1 MDAPAVVLV
10 PPTPLKYVSR
20 TSSPSSSPSSS
31 SSYPAQSPRFST
43 TDQRASSE
51 TTIFSIYSMYGD
63 DQPPG
68 TSWSAPAVSDRKSKG
83 ASIGLSLPKNR
94 YSSYHKPSGYPSSQ
108 LAYYETD
115 APNMTYENHLANKF
129 GAPLSR
135 TTLETRPSSYAP
147 TTSFQLS
154 IPEADNHRPATGH
167 SFQTSSTSSVVIAPS
182 RSSPN
187 HSLHSR
193 SSSRSSPIPYQGPAP
208 PDLELPPLPPSQ
220 PSSLRPSPSPS
231 PSLRRLS
238 PTLQPPGTPSGTPS
252 LPLKHPIAISGSPAS
267 KTSLVPS
274 EGEDLD
280 AFHVRNTYAQLET
293 SGVKGD
299 GFEEGVERTR
309 ARLGAS
315 RSSQLNAEAAID
327 DGTEKTRDLHPK
339 EIETLRTVDR
349 WVYLLL
355 RSIKQIHEH

>member
-10 PPTPLKYVSR
+10 PPTPLKYDSR
-20 TSSPSSSPSSS
+20 APSPYSTPSSS

-43 TDQRASSE
+43 TEPRASSE

-63 DQPPG
+63 DQQPG
-68 TSWSAPAVSDRKSKG
+68 TSWSAPAVDDQKSNDGSDIP
-83 ASIGLSLPKNR
+83 SINLSLPNTR

-115 APNMTYENHLANKF
+115 VPNMTYENHLSNKF
-129 GAPLSR
+129 GTPLSR
-135 TTLETRPSSYAP
+135 ATRSLETRPSSYAP

-154 IPEADNHRPATGH
+154 IPEADDHRPATGH
-167 SFQTSSTSSVVIAPS
+167 SFHTTSTSSVVIAPS
-182 RSSPN
+182 RSSLAN
-187 HSLHSR
+187 RSLHSK
-193 SSSRSSPIPYQGPAP
+193 SSSRSSPIPYQGPGPPEHGP

-220 PSSLRPSPSPS
+220 PSSLHPSPSPS
-231 PSLRRLS
+231 PSPWRLS
-238 PTLQPPGTPSGTPS
+238 PTLQPPGTPP

-274 EGEDLD
+274 EGEDSD

-327 DGTEKTRDLHPK
+327 DGTEKTRDLHPR

-349 WVYLLL
+349 
-355 RSIKQIHEH
+355 